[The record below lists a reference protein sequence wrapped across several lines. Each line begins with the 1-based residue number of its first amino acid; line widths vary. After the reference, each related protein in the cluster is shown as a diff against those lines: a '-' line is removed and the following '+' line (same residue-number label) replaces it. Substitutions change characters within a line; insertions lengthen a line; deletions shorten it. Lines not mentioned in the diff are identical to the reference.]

1 MGKIKILSDKSGT
14 YEVGGI
20 ILQIDFL
27 SKYFK
32 TYPNDPHIGWMQNV
46 PMPAAIDSIAEKLG
60 IEYKYVV

>member
-32 TYPNDPHIGWMQNV
+32 AFPNDPHIGWMQRV
-46 PMPAAIDSIAEKLG
+46 PMPAAIDSVAEKLG
-60 IEYKYVV
+60 IEYEYVA

>member
-20 ILQIDFL
+20 FLQIDFL

-32 TYPNDPHIGWMQNV
+32 TYPNAPHIGWMQNV
-46 PMPAAIDSIAEKLG
+46 PMPTAIDSIAEKLG
-60 IEYKYVV
+60 IEYKYVA

>member
-27 SKYFK
+27 SKYFR
-32 TYPNDPHIGWMQNV
+32 TYPNDHHIGWMQNV
-46 PMPAAIDSIAEKLG
+46 PMPTAIDSIAEKLG
-60 IEYKYVV
+60 IEYKYVA

>member
-14 YEVGGI
+14 YDVGGI

-32 TYPNDPHIGWMQNV
+32 TYPTDPHIGWMQNV
-46 PMPAAIDSIAEKLG
+46 PMPTAIDSIAEKLG
-60 IEYKYVV
+60 IEYKYVA